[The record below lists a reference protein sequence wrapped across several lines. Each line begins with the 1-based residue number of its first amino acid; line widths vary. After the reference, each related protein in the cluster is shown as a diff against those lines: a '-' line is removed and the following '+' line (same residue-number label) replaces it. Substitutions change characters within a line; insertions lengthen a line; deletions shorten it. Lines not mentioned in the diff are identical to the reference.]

1 MKIEEVI
8 KNITTPNLNREVLTP
23 SNKNKLF
30 YISAQGDGKVKIV
43 LPFVFKREDLTHLN
57 PKGLEGSTARVIEC
71 IKEEMRRGKFSPLSG
86 NLSRRYRELYEP
98 LTVVNCDMNIGSNL
112 WRADRYNYIEGEEIH
127 LLLRMIFPEKD
138 PRHIGREIDELSQEL
153 EEYID
158 SIPYSLLE
166 RENTNIVN
174 QKDLRDRLE
183 SLGLVAFIG
192 DYSRP
197 ARSYTP
203 VRRHFRIAG
212 PKEGVNVPFVTP
224 RELDPVEVELYDG
237 RTITGLGIKKREI
250 FVITGRNAQGKTTL
264 LEGIESGQDDHL
276 LGDGREY
283 IITTRNLAKVTG
295 GSMDMQGC
303 DISLFFEKLPRGLKG
318 TPKRVVG
325 RASTSMTMAYRIQ
338 RAMTSGID
346 LILIDEDN
354 SAVNLLVSGLLSKW
368 FEGVKSLSEI
378 IMKEREKLTSAFI
391 IATSSLDLLTALA
404 DRAIYL
410 ENHQAKYLDL
420 DYFREELS
428 RYYLELSR
436 MLKRMGGDK
445 DGGTSRPCK
454 GSHMSKNCN

>member
-1 MKIEEVI
+1 MKTWEFIREVI
-8 KNITTPNLNREVLTP
+8 KNIKTPNLNRTVLTS

-30 YISAQGDGKVKIV
+30 YTSAQGDGKVKVV
-43 LPFVFKREDLTHLN
+43 LPFVFRREDLINLN
-57 PKGLEGSTARVIEC
+57 PKGLEGSTARIIEC
-71 IKEEMRRGKFSPLSG
+71 IKEEMRRGKFPPLSG
-86 NLSRRYRELYEP
+86 NLGRRYRELYEP

-112 WRADRYNYIEGEEIH
+112 WRADRYNYIEGDRIH
-127 LLLRMIFPEKD
+127 LLLRMVFSERD
-138 PRHIGREIDELSQEL
+138 PRSIGRKIDELSQEL

-158 SIPYSLLE
+158 KIPYSLLE
-166 RENTNIVN
+166 RENINIVN
-174 QKDLRDRLE
+174 QKDLRDRLDD
-183 SLGLVAFIG
+183 LGLVVFIG
-192 DYSRP
+192 DYSKP

-212 PKEGVNVPFVTP
+212 PKEGVNVPFITP
-224 RELDPVEVELYDG
+224 KELNPVEVELYDG
-237 RTITGLGIKKREI
+237 RVITGLGIKKREV

-283 IITTRNLAKVTG
+283 IITTKNLTKVTG

-303 DISLFFEKLPRGLKG
+303 DISLFFEKLPKGLKG
-318 TPKRVVG
+318 TPERVVG

-338 RAMTSGID
+338 RAMTNGVD

-378 IMKEREKLTSAFI
+378 MMREREKLTSAFI
-391 IATSSLDLLTALA
+391 ITTSSLDLLTALA

-410 ENHQAKYLDL
+410 EDHEAKYLDL

-428 RYYLELSR
+428 KYYLELSR
-436 MLKRMGGDK
+436 ELRRIGGDR
-445 DGGTSRPCK
+445 DGGITCSCK
-454 GSHMSKNCN
+454 GSNMS